1 MVGGGLSLRV
11 VLCLAFVLCL
21 ALPQLPAQDS
31 DSASPANSAPT
42 DGQSANPQDAQSEQ
56 RETPPAQNDS
66 IAPATKPT
74 GENFAQ
80 PGPAL
85 QQTPPLPGQQ
95 PRRILGLMPN
105 FRAVSAGATPP
116 PPTPKQN
123 LIIATK
129 NSFDYSALPQPNSN
143 SRCDRAEIRVRL
155 RP

>member
-21 ALPQLPAQDS
+21 ALPQLPAQVS

-66 IAPATKPT
+66 TAPATKPT
-74 GENFAQ
+74 GENFIQ

-95 PRRILGLMPN
+95 PKRILGIMPN

-116 PPTPKQN
+116 GQAME
-123 LIIATK
+123 LIDRCWPAQEV
-129 NSFDYSALPQPNSN
+129 ALRFVTELGVQKLQL
-143 SRCDRAEIRVRL
+143 A
-155 RP
+155 